1 MAGGYSRPF
10 GKGCPAYVPAYSVS
24 SWLPVVLHHLHDGD
38 DVGKRNKYKRSCRR
52 DGKGL
57 DGRKASRD
65 LEEDARKPDGAAPK
79 DAHGQ
84 AGYFNAVGR
93 LLGNEVGSGVGGSD
107 GEQAEADKG
116 DEA

>member
-1 MAGGYSRPF
+1 M
-10 GKGCPAYVPAYSVS
+10 
-24 SWLPVVLHHLHDGD
+24 LHHLHDGD
-38 DVGKRNKYKRSCRR
+38 DVGKRNKYKRSRRR

-116 DEA
+116 DEDSTEPNGNEPSRM